1 MKTTTELIRKINEVY
16 NKGYDMK
23 MTAKILGC
31 SKTIVQNYVKEARPR
46 STRFELL
53 EVDKNGNK

>member
-1 MKTTTELIRKINEVY
+1 MKTTTNLIRKINETY

-23 MTAKILGC
+23 MTAEILGC
-31 SKTIVQNYVKEARPR
+31 AKTTVQNYVKEPRPR

-53 EVDKNGNK
+53 EDEE

>member
-1 MKTTTELIRKINEVY
+1 MKTTTSLIQRINEVY

-23 MTAKILGC
+23 MTAEILGC
-31 SKTIVQNYVKEARPR
+31 AKTTVQNYVKESRPR

-53 EVDKNGNK
+53 EVEK

>member
-1 MKTTTELIRKINEVY
+1 MKTTTNLILKINEIY

-23 MTAKILGC
+23 MTAAMCGC
-31 SKTIVQNYVKEARPR
+31 AKTTVQNYVREPRPR

-53 EVDKNGNK
+53 ERRG